1 MVPFFEFHSIKI
13 IPGTIEFHVFG
24 ILVGTGVLMGS
35 WLAQKRAEQVGLNTR
50 VVADLALW
58 IVLVSF
64 FFAHQVSL
72 FAYFPERVFG
82 DACTFAS
89 DCLIAGEQ
97 FECRSSG
104 RCNNGS
110 WVEVLRIWDGIS
122 SYGGFL
128 GAFIAIA
135 SYFRF
140 RTIKVIPGVIEL
152 VGGKGRPLLRYLD
165 VMTQGFAVGWF
176 FGRMGCFTAH
186 DHIGK
191 ASEFFLAVN
200 FPDDFRSG
208 VPNIA
213 DVGAVGF
220 TPRFDLGFLEMLYTI
235 PLIAFFYLWANKRP
249 NLRPGFYCAVMVMS
263 YAPYRFFLDSLR
275 ATDIS
280 GADKRYFAS
289 LIEPGLTPGQI
300 GSVLIL
306 FLGMW
311 LWWLGG
317 RAAENEAYKS
327 YTGAD
332 DAGQE
337 SEAGA

>member
-1 MVPFFEFHSIKI
+1 MIPYFHFDPISV

-35 WLAQKRAEQVGLNTR
+35 WLAQKRAAQVGLNNR

-82 DACTFAS
+82 DPCQFAT
-89 DCLIAGEQ
+89 DCMIGGEQ
-97 FECRSSG
+97 FVCKSSG
-104 RCNNGS
+104 RCSNGS
-110 WVEVLRIWDGIS
+110 WLEVLNIASGIS

-128 GAFIAIA
+128 GAFIALWSFFKLKRI
-135 SYFRF
+135 R
-140 RTIKVIPGVIEL
+140 VIPGIIDL
-152 VGGKGRPLLRYLD
+152 TGGKGRPALRYLD

-176 FGRMGCFTAH
+176 WGRMGCFTAH

-191 ASEFFLAVN
+191 ASDFFLAVN
-200 FPDDFRSG
+200 FPDGFRSG
-208 VPNIA
+208 VPAIA
-213 DVGAVGF
+213 AIGAEGF

-235 PLIAFFYLWANKRP
+235 PLIAFFYLWANKRDD
-249 NLRPGFYCAVMVMS
+249 LRPGFYCAVMVLT
-263 YAPYRFFLDSLR
+263 YAPYRFFLDAMR

-280 GADKRYFAS
+280 GADRRYFSS
-289 LIEPGLTPGQI
+289 LFEPGLTPGQI
-300 GSVLIL
+300 GSILIL
-306 FLGMW
+306 FLGLR

-317 RAAENEAYKS
+317 RAMKDPSIMS
-327 YTGAD
+327 YRDAD
-332 DAGQE
+332 EELEQA
-337 SEAGA
+337 